1 EKKVASLQLQHHV
14 RFINNFLPLHNLLE
28 YLQLTDIYLFTSNN
42 PNQAVSGTFSY
53 AVSCGCPIISTPIP
67 HSREVLK
74 DDAGIIFDFDGVI
87 VDSLSVHLTAWE
99 AAYQLIYHTP
109 LEDTTG
115 LAGRATGAIAKILA
129 ERAGQGHSALELAE
143 AKRSQ
148 LKMSRHLIAAMPG
161 ALDAF
166 IWLQE
171 QRIPYGIASNAP
183 RAFIEQTL
191 AALNAKVPIVFGV
204 DDVPLP
210 KPAPD
215 MFLMCARA
223 MGVNFTEHSR
233 TVVFEDSTHGLK
245 AAVRAGM
252 FPVGVETQ
260 HGPDIL
266 LASGAKTTCLHIKDA
281 MEKGL
286 LVDI

>member
-1 EKKVASLQLQHHV
+1 MTK
-14 RFINNFLPLHNLLE
+14 P
-28 YLQLTDIYLFTSNN
+28 
-42 PNQAVSGTFSY
+42 
-53 AVSCGCPIISTPIP
+53 
-67 HSREVLK
+67 
-74 DDAGIIFDFDGVI
+74 AGIIFDFDGVV
-87 VDSLSVHLTAWE
+87 VDSLSVHLMAWE
-99 AAYQLIYHTP
+99 AAYQLLYRTP
-109 LEDTTG
+109 LGDTSG

-129 ERAGQGHSALELAE
+129 ERAGQGSSAPELAE

-148 LKMSRHLIAAMPG
+148 LKMSRHLIPAMPG

-191 AALNAKVPIVFGV
+191 SELNAEVAIIFGV

-223 MGVNFTEHSR
+223 MGVNFTDHRR

-260 HGPDIL
+260 HGSDIL
-266 LASGAKTTCLHIKDA
+266 MASGARTTCLHIKDA

-286 LVDI
+286 FAEI